1 MKSWILIGLIFLLI
15 FMVGCTTTQK
25 GALGGAAVGAG
36 AGAIIGHNTHHG
48 SGKGALVGSLV
59 GGLVGALAGDAY
71 EYHQENE
78 RLRRE
83 NAVYNYSEGY
93 WASYQ
98 DMWNE

>member
-1 MKSWILIGLIFLLI
+1 MKIWFSLSLIFLLVLS
-15 FMVGCTTTQK
+15 FGCSTTQK
-25 GALGGAAVGAG
+25 GAFGGAALGAG

-48 SGKGALVGSLV
+48 TGKGALVGSLV

-71 EYHQENE
+71 ESRQENE

-83 NAVYNYSEGY
+83 DAVQNYSEGY

-98 DMWNE
+98 DMWD

>member
-1 MKSWILIGLIFLLI
+1 MKNCIIIGLILLLV
-15 FMVGCTTTQK
+15 FSFGCSTTQK

-48 SGKGALVGSLV
+48 SGKGALVGSLI

-71 EYHQENE
+71 ETQQENE
-78 RLRRE
+78 RFRRE
-83 NAVYNYSEGY
+83 NAVHNYSVGY

-98 DMWNE
+98 DMWD